1 MSAQFAAKLEYEAQ
15 LMLMVRVND
24 GISMQTIVQD
34 HAWFVATGN
43 R

>member
-15 LMLMVRVND
+15 IMVRVND
-24 GISMQTIVQD
+24 GIPIQTIVQD
-34 HAWFVATGN
+34 HAWFVATDY